1 MTDFFYSNQ
10 LRYRISRHVLY
21 WLGFNLSL
29 VFIWASSNN
38 NYQIHL
44 TVQALLLPAR
54 MLVVYVALYVLIP
67 KFYIKRNLFVFG
79 ISYAIWLLLVTVL
92 VQRPIWGISRPY
104 IFPDWTHFE
113 IYNITEIMGNFFDIN
128 RAAIIPIIF
137 VFVRF
142 YNKEQKRTLTLER
155 EQFKSE
161 LTQLRN
167 QIHPHFLFNTLNNLY
182 SLIIKKSDAA
192 EDALIRLSGLM
203 RYMLYEANVPKV
215 PLSKEIEYLR
225 NYIDL
230 EKLRLNS
237 SNTIHFTTSMN
248 KDNQIAPF
256 ILMPFVENAFKHGIS
271 NDKISSI
278 EISVKA
284 DKDVLIM
291 TVYNTKKLNA
301 HKDIG
306 EKTGVGLVNVKKR
319 LELLYIDKYEI
330 IKSETDSHYKIILKL
345 NLI

>member
-1 MTDFFYSNQ
+1 
-10 LRYRISRHVLY
+10 
-21 WLGFNLSL
+21 
-29 VFIWASSNN
+29 
-38 NYQIHL
+38 
-44 TVQALLLPAR
+44 
-54 MLVVYVALYVLIP
+54 
-67 KFYIKRNLFVFG
+67 
-79 ISYAIWLLLVTVL
+79 
-92 VQRPIWGISRPY
+92 
-104 IFPDWTHFE
+104 
-113 IYNITEIMGNFFDIN
+113 MGNIFDIN

-142 YNKEQKRTLTLER
+142 YNREQKRTLTLER

-215 PLSKEIEYLR
+215 SLSKEIEYLR

-230 EKLRLNS
+230 EKLRLNNT
-237 SNTIHFTTSMN
+237 NTIHFTTSMN
-248 KDNQIAPF
+248 KDNEIAPF

-271 NDKISSI
+271 NDKKSSI

-284 DKDVLIM
+284 DKDVLTM
-291 TVYNTKKLNA
+291 SVYNTKKINA
-301 HKDIG
+301 HKDQG
-306 EKTGVGLVNVKKR
+306 EKIGVGMVNVKKR
-319 LELLYIDKYEI
+319 LELLYKDNYELH
-330 IKSETDSHYKIILKL
+330 KEETDSYYKVILKL

>member
-10 LRYRISRHVLY
+10 LRYKISRHLLY
-21 WLGFNLSL
+21 WLGFSSSL
-29 VFIWASSNN
+29 MIIWGTTGN
-38 NYQIHL
+38 NYKTHL
-44 TVQALLLPAR
+44 IVQTLLLPAR
-54 MLVVYVALYVLIP
+54 MLLVYITLYVLIP
-67 KFYIKRNLFVFG
+67 KFYFKGSIFKFSV
-79 ISYAIWLLLVTVL
+79 SYFIWLSLVTIL
-92 VQRPIWGISRPY
+92 IQRPIWEVSRAHF
-104 IFPDWTHFE
+104 FPEWKVYDMFTLS
-113 IYNITEIMGNFFDIN
+113 EIMGNLFDIN

-137 VFVRF
+137 VFIKF

-182 SLIIKKSDAA
+182 SLIIKKSDDA

-230 EKLRLNS
+230 EKLRLNN

-248 KDNQIAPF
+248 KDSKIAPF

-271 NDKISSI
+271 NDKISTI
-278 EISVKA
+278 EISVIS
-284 DKDVLIM
+284 DKDILTM
-291 TVYNTKKLNA
+291 MVYNTKKINSTKN
-301 HKDIG
+301 KD
-306 EKTGVGLVNVKKR
+306 EETGVGLVNVQKR
-319 LELLYIDKYEI
+319 LELLYKDKYELTQN
-330 IKSETDSHYKIILKL
+330 ETVSYYEIVLTL

>member
-1 MTDFFYSNQ
+1 MTDFLSNNK
-10 LRYRISRHVLY
+10 LPYRISRHVLY
-21 WLGFNLSL
+21 WLGFNLFL
-29 VFIWASSNN
+29 GFIWGSFDD
-38 NYQIHL
+38 NYSIAII
-44 TVQALLLPAR
+44 VQCLLLPAR
-54 MLVVYVALYVLIP
+54 MLLVYVTLYILIP
-67 KFYIKRNLFVFG
+67 KFYFKKNIFIFG
-79 ISYAIWLLLVTVL
+79 ISYSIWLVLVTVF
-92 VQRPIWGISRPY
+92 VQRPIWDVSRAHF
-104 IFPDWTHFE
+104 FPEWKVYDMFTLS
-113 IYNITEIMGNFFDIN
+113 EIMGNLFDIN

-137 VFVRF
+137 VFIKF

-182 SLIIKKSDAA
+182 SLIIKKSDDA

-237 SNTIHFTTSMN
+237 TNTIHFTTSMN
-248 KDNQIAPF
+248 KDSKIAPF

-271 NDKISSI
+271 NDKVSTI
-278 EISVKA
+278 EISVIS
-284 DKDVLIM
+284 DKDVLTM
-291 TVYNTKKLNA
+291 TVYNTKKINST
-301 HKDIG
+301 KNKGD
-306 EKTGVGLVNVKKR
+306 ETGVGLVNVQKR
-319 LELLYIDKYEI
+319 LELLYKDKYELI
-330 IKSETDSHYKIILKL
+330 QNETVSYYKIVLTL

>member
-1 MTDFFYSNQ
+1 MTNFFYSNQ
-10 LRYRISRHVLY
+10 LKYRIPRHLIY
-21 WLGFNLSL
+21 WLGFYFSL
-29 VFIWASSNN
+29 VLIWSSTNH
-38 NYQIHL
+38 NYQIHFL
-44 TVQALLLPAR
+44 VQAALLPAR
-54 MLVVYVALYVLIP
+54 LILVYGTLYILIP
-67 KFYIKRNLFVFG
+67 KFYLKKNLFVFG
-79 ISYAIWLLLVTVL
+79 ISYVIWLFLVTIF
-92 VQRPIWGISRPY
+92 VQRPVWNISRPY
-104 IFPDWTHFE
+104 LFPDWKEYDMF
-113 IYNITEIMGNFFDIN
+113 NFLEIMGNFFDIN
-128 RAAIIPIIF
+128 RAAIIPLIF

-142 YNKEQKRTLTLER
+142 YHKEQKRTLTLER

-215 PLSKEIEYLR
+215 TLSKEIEYLR

-237 SNTIHFTTSMN
+237 TNTIHFTSSMN
-248 KDNQIAPF
+248 KDNEIAPF

-271 NDKISSI
+271 NDKKSSI
-278 EISVKA
+278 EISIKA
-284 DKDVLIM
+284 DNEILMMD
-291 TVYNTKKLNA
+291 VYNTKKINA
-301 HKDIG
+301 NKDNG
-306 EKTGVGLVNVKKR
+306 VKTGVGMINVKKR
-319 LELLYIDKYEI
+319 LELLYRDNYELL
-330 IKSETDSHYKIILKL
+330 KEETDTYYKVILKL